1 MTCFSSLHPIKVL
14 NLSFKQRSDLKNIMH
29 CGLVFHLLYFNRIF
43 RFAFPSDTTVRSFPS
58 TKGMHPTTCM
68 ERGIFGLGNPRADE
82 LALRWVLRH
91 SLGVA
96 SAPSDTGRGGGG
108 GPPKIGG
115 AVVVFGSG
123 IDALAAIGG
132 LIKANVPPTLISL
145 VIPET
150 ELEELGHSTVSR
162 TTNTIHLSS
171 LGLSC

>member
-1 MTCFSSLHPIKVL
+1 
-14 NLSFKQRSDLKNIMH
+14 MH
-29 CGLVFHLLYFNRIF
+29 CGLAFHLSLYLNLIPTLFYP
-43 RFAFPSDTTVRSFPS
+43 ADTTVRSFPS

-150 ELEELGHSTVSR
+150 ELEELGHSTVSL
-162 TTNTIHLSS
+162 TTNTIHLSC
-171 LGLSC
+171 LRLSS